1 MPRTHPRRR
10 EAQTRRPSREG
21 PASGA
26 FVVREGRLQTPGV
39 TSNSRFSG
47 LSESARVFQPCHIPG
62 SRTLVWS
69 RVRSSQTRGAPLD
82 TWNFQRF
89 DRPSALDS
97 VPASS
102 PEPLAAKAARALRR
116 ARGLHRRG
124 RASSNPRS
132 TRRRRSR
139 RERRGARGAERGTR
153 RGGSRVWREKLSR
166 GNTRRRGRWADPAV
180 PARCRRGRGPRR
192 PPNRLDRGVGRGRGA
207 HRPDRDAAEDLAR
220 RPSRRARGI
229 SRTSWRA
236 PPTRWARRWTP

>member
-1 MPRTHPRRR
+1 M
-10 EAQTRRPSREG
+10 
-21 PASGA
+21 
-26 FVVREGRLQTPGV
+26 V
-39 TSNSRFSG
+39 
-47 LSESARVFQPCHIPG
+47 SESARVFQPCQIPG

-82 TWNFQRF
+82 TWNFPRF
-89 DRPSALDS
+89 HRESPRPR
-97 VPASS
+97 PWRRP
-102 PEPLAAKAARALRR
+102 PEPLAAKPSRALRR

-139 RERRGARGAERGTR
+139 RERRGARGAERGR
-153 RGGSRVWREKLSR
+153 AGGALRVWREKLSR
-166 GNTRRRGRWADPAV
+166 GTRRWGRWADPAV

-220 RPSRRARGI
+220 RPSR
-229 SRTSWRA
+229 
-236 PPTRWARRWTP
+236 

>member
-1 MPRTHPRRR
+1 M
-10 EAQTRRPSREG
+10 
-21 PASGA
+21 
-26 FVVREGRLQTPGV
+26 REGRLQTPGV

-47 LSESARVFQPCHIPG
+47 LFDVI
-62 SRTLVWS
+62 S
-69 RVRSSQTRGAPLD
+69 RVSTCFPAVSHSWVPNPGLVPCPLSQTRGAPLD

-139 RERRGARGAERGTR
+139 RERRGARGAERGSVAR
-153 RGGSRVWREKLSR
+153 GSRVWREKLSR